1 MYRVYPNVDIIIPWN
16 LTIGEEATI
25 GDRAILYALGRITIG
40 ARATISQGAH
50 LCAGTHDYR
59 EPSFPLLK
67 LPIVIGEGAW
77 ICADAFVGPNVIIGD
92 FAIAGARAVVMRNV
106 LPRAIV
112 TGNPARPTGQRK

>member
-1 MYRVYPNVDIIIPWN
+1 MD